1 MNNLDIKDLLGQLLF
16 GKKDCQLI
24 YVGSSS
30 ASLGA
35 TVLVQLTVSN
45 KSK

>member
-24 YVGSSS
+24 YIGSSS
-30 ASLGA
+30 DSLGA